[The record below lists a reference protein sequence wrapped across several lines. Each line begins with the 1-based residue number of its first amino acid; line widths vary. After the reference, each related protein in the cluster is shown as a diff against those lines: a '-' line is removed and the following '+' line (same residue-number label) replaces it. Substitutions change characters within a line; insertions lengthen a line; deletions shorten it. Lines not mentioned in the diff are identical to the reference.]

1 MEKKIKFSVLL
12 SLYNKESPIFLSESL
27 QSVINQTVAPDQ
39 IVIVYDGFISES
51 LKAVVNSLETDIPL
65 DIIQL
70 AENVGLGRALNEGL
84 KYCKYSYVARMDTD
98 DICHKRRF
106 EYQIKFL
113 QNNPNVTLLGTSVH
127 EFDDDGRREKKLPIT
142 HNDICKFARTKNP
155 FNHMSVMFK
164 KDDILKV
171 GGYRHH
177 LYMEDYNLWLRIIKN
192 GFITANLAESLLD
205 VRIGNGMLG
214 KRRGIKY
221 IKSELQLFKLKK
233 QLKVETGFRLY
244 MISFLRIFAR
254 IVPEKILILA
264 YKIDRGV
271 KE

>member
-1 MEKKIKFSVLL
+1 M
-12 SLYNKESPIFLSESL
+12 IF
-27 QSVINQTVAPDQ
+27 
-39 IVIVYDGFISES
+39 
-51 LKAVVNSLETDIPL
+51 
-65 DIIQL
+65 
-70 AENVGLGRALNEGL
+70 
-84 KYCKYSYVARMDTD
+84 
-98 DICHKRRF
+98 
-106 EYQIKFL
+106 
-113 QNNPNVTLLGTSVH
+113 
-127 EFDDDGRREKKLPIT
+127 
-142 HNDICKFARTKNP
+142 
-155 FNHMSVMFK
+155 
-164 KDDILKV
+164 LKV

-254 IVPEKILILA
+254 IVPEKILKLA